1 MKRHL
6 EKHKIKIVSV
16 LLFLVLSLLIALLLL
31 ALTGVKTKESA
42 VAADKGIISVSNIG
56 DSDNPAYV
64 IYWNKSNGSVKV
76 ERGENNIYTF
86 LSDTTESYFVDYTA
100 SPDTEYTYRI
110 TRDGEVL
117 VINSKELSTGKPE
130 INNIKFEAG
139 TTSKTEASVIV
150 TFQTDKLSRSQVF
163 YGEDATYGFQS
174 EMKESLNQSHTILIE
189 KLKPETTYHLKIRAQ
204 DRFGEEVTE
213 STDQTFT
220 TASQPNQK
228 TVLEIIIEALSRAFA
243 GFDSWF
249 RS

>member
-1 MKRHL
+1 MKKHL
-6 EKHKIKIVSV
+6 EKHKIKLASALV
-16 LLFLVLSLLIALLLL
+16 FLILSLLIALLLL
-31 ALTGVKTKESA
+31 ALAGVKPKESA
-42 VAADKGIISVSNIG
+42 MAAEKGVLSVSNVG
-56 DSDNPAYV
+56 DAEKPAYV

-76 ERGENNIYTF
+76 ERGEKDVYTTIA
-86 LSDTTESYFVDYTA
+86 DTTESYFVDYTA
-100 SPDTEYTYRI
+100 LPGVEYTYRI

-117 VINSKELSTGKPE
+117 VINSRELSTGKPE

-139 TTSKTEASVIV
+139 ATSKTEASVIV

-163 YGEDATYGFQS
+163 YGEDTSYGSQS
-174 EMKESLNQSHTILIE
+174 ELKESLNQSHTILIE
-189 KLKPETTYHLKIRAQ
+189 KLKPQTTYHLKVRAQ
-204 DRFGEEVTE
+204 DRFGKEVTE

-220 TASQPNQK
+220 TANQPNQK